1 MPNWCYTEYVFQ
13 GKPEEIDTL
22 HKKINQWAKD
32 DASSPFHQRNDFG
45 NGWLGNIVN
54 NSMEDLE
61 AYNKTRC
68 RGALNDIDV
77 IEPGVLYLSTETA
90 WCAAPLMWLAILK
103 KLRLKSIKMAFYEEE
118 PGWGLFN
125 IYDPDN
131 IAFSN
136 NDYQVEVFG
145 FGDAPEELEEV
156 EGMVS
161 EVELKRVINK
171 LIPGKGSLDSKIEEI
186 CDTYE
191 DVSIN
196 KIDRINSPEELW
208 DMYAEDSELEVR

>member
-1 MPNWCYTEYVFQ
+1 MPNWCYTEYVFK
-13 GKPEEIDTL
+13 GEPKEIDL
-22 HKKINQWAKD
+22 FYNKVNQWSND
-32 DASSPFHQRNDFG
+32 DPDSPFHVDNDFG
-45 NGWLGNIVN
+45 DSWLGNIVN

-77 IEPGVLYLSTETA
+77 IEPGMLYLSTETA

-103 KLRLKSIKMAFYEEE
+103 KLNLNSIRMAFYEEE

-136 NDYQVEVFG
+136 NLYQVEVFG
-145 FGDAPEELEEV
+145 DALEELEKI

-196 KIDRINSPEELW
+196 KLDRINSPEELW
-208 DMYAEDSELEVR
+208 DMYAEDGELEVENA

>member
-1 MPNWCYTEYVFQ
+1 MPNWCYTEYVFK
-13 GKPEEIDTL
+13 GNPKEIDL
-22 HKKINQWAKD
+22 FHQKIDEWAKD
-32 DASSPFHQRNDFG
+32 DTNSPFHVDNDFG
-45 NGWLGNIVN
+45 DSWLGNIVN

-68 RGALNDIDV
+68 RGSLIDSDI
-77 IEPGVLYLSTETA
+77 IEPGMLYLSTETA

-103 KLRLKSIKMAFYEEE
+103 KLNLNSIRMAFYEEE

-136 NDYQVEVFG
+136 NLYQVEVFG
-145 FGDAPEELEEV
+145 DALEELEKI

-196 KIDRINSPEELW
+196 KLDRINSPEELW
-208 DMYAEDSELEVR
+208 DIYAEDRELEVR